1 MKRLENL
8 LYSASGSEVKVD
20 GFKQSLRR
28 SLLNSHP
35 CRDFDRI
42 GYRRAFFLS
51 TSAAVLFALILVLFI
66 YQPMIPGRVRYAFL
80 SRPDSILQNQDY
92 RDLTPG
98 DGTLYGAGAGVQDDS
113 EADRK
118 DTFEHRQTMLARNL
132 DEEFVRYLAKR
143 EYKTSPVNVKPV
155 APDELYSVNRFRLNN
170 GKDAL
175 VYTQVPIKQVGFRE
189 SY

>member
-35 CRDFDRI
+35 FRDFDRI

-51 TSAAVLFALILVLFI
+51 TSVAAVLTVILVLFI
-66 YQPMIPGRVRYAFL
+66 YQPMIPERVRYAFL
-80 SRPDSILQNQDY
+80 SHPDSNLQHQDY
-92 RDLTPG
+92 SNFTPG
-98 DGTLYGAGAGVQDDS
+98 DGILSGAGVGVQDS
-113 EADRK
+113 SKTDRK
-118 DTFEHRQTMLARNL
+118 DTFEHMQTMLARNI
-132 DEEFVRYLAKR
+132 DKEFVRYLAER

-155 APDELYSVNRFRLNN
+155 IPGELYSVNRFRLNN